1 MEYIWCALIGYSVGT
16 INPSYL
22 LGRIKGMDIR
32 EKGSGNAGGS
42 NALIVFGK
50 IAGVLCSLFDIAKAF
65 TAVRL
70 AEFLF
75 PNFSQAFSVTGCAVI
90 LGHIFP
96 FYMKFRGG
104 KGLACLGGVVLSYD
118 WLLFLIMLAAAV
130 VLTLV
135 TDYICFVAP
144 TAAVSFVVIYAWQTR
159 NFIGSAI
166 LAIAAALICGKHVR
180 NFKRIREGTEARFS
194 YIRHPE
200 KEIARISKKPEESEP
215 AQ

>member
-1 MEYIWCALIGYSVGT
+1 MEALYCALLGYFVGT

-42 NALIVFGK
+42 NALIVFGR

-65 TAVRL
+65 AAVRL

-75 PNFSQAFSVTGCAVI
+75 PNFTHAFAVTGCAAI

-118 WLLFLIMLAAAV
+118 WPLFLIMLAAEII
-130 VLTLV
+130 LTLV

-144 TAAVSFVVIYAWQTR
+144 TAAIAFAVIYGVQTKNLLGAAILGIAAVVI
-159 NFIGSAI
+159 FS
-166 LAIAAALICGKHVR
+166 KHIR
-180 NFKRIREGTEARFS
+180 NFKRIREGTEMRFS
-194 YIRHPE
+194 YLRHPE
-200 KEIARISKKPEESEP
+200 KEIARISKKLDESEP
-215 AQ
+215 AE